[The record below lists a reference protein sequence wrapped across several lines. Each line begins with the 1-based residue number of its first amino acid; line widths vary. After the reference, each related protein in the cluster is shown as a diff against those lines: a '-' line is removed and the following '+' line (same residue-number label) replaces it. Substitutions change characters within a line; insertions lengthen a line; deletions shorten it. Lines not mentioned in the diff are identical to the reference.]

1 MINTLKNMTLTQFL
15 KNVKTFTGDYTMAM
29 KPKKMMKGGAIG
41 GKKMVKPMR
50 AGGRAGGTS
59 AVKGAVKKKKKK

>member
-29 KPKKMMKGGAIG
+29 KPKKMMRGGG
-41 GKKMVKPMR
+41 GVGGGMVKPMR
-50 AGGRAGGTS
+50 SGGGVGGS
-59 AVKGAVKKKKKK
+59 VVKGAVKKGKKK